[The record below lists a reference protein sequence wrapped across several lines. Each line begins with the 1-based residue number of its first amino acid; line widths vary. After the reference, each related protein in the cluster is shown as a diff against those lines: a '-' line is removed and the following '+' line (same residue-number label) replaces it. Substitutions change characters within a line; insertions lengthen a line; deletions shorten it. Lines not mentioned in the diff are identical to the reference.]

1 MTSTTARLFKFNLRP
16 GIRRESTDYSESG
29 SWYDCDRVRFR
40 EGKPENLRGYQ
51 KHLDTTFDGTARDLL
66 TWQNNNTEKLLSFG
80 TEQKLY
86 VLASDILYDVTP
98 IVSTVTV
105 GTDGTAGKL
114 ATVSGSN
121 KIAVSLNSNGVSVN
135 DHIFFTSA
143 SIRNFAST
151 NFAASSFGGPVFR
164 AVSTSGTNR
173 FLISTTSVATAT
185 STCAGTAT
193 VNFLLRTGQNDNIQ
207 GLGYGAGVYTAG
219 VSTTGGRAWNR
230 PAESSGITFA
240 ATQWSLDNFGEDLLA
255 VRRGGN
261 LLHWDADASTR
272 PIRAAIVT
280 TAPASINSIVVSPND
295 RHVLAFGTNEFA
307 GGAFNPLLIRW
318 SDQEDFTNWTP
329 SVSSTSGELQVVDG
343 TTLKGGIRSR
353 NTIHVWSDQALYSLQ
368 YVGPPF
374 IFAISQLGTNCG
386 LIGQHAAINVDGI
399 SYWMGDN
406 NFYRFDGRVDK
417 LNCTVRRYLYDDFNM
432 AQGDKVYAAVNSEF
446 HEVVWYYPKEGSLEP
461 NAYVLYNYEE
471 DTWAY
476 GTGFYTTFKD
486 ATVFTN
492 TIATGKVSAGATPHI
507 WDNEPVSIFTGDG
520 VALSSFLQSADFDID
535 DGNDL
540 IFADRIIPDY
550 TINQG
555 SINMSVNFREFP
567 AANTIEK
574 GPFEINSGTKK
585 IDFRGR
591 GRQSNVRVSCNDFN
605 TSWKWGSVRMAIQ
618 RDGKR

>member
-1 MTSTTARLFKFNLRP
+1 MGLQRFNFKAGIYKEGTAYNNEGRFFDGNF
-16 GIRRESTDYSESG
+16 I
-29 SWYDCDRVRFR
+29 RFR
-40 EGKPENLRGYQ
+40 AGFPEKMGGWTKKYQ
-51 KHLDTTFDGTARDLL
+51 SSFIGVCRKIKQWVALNGFKYIGLGTTKKTYIIQGS
-66 TWQNNNTEKLLSFG
+66 SF
-80 TEQKLY
+80 
-86 VLASDILYDVTP
+86 VDVTP
-98 IVSTVTV
+98 IR
-105 GTDGTAGKL
+105 
-114 ATVSGSN
+114 AT
-121 KIAVSLNSNGVSVN
+121 
-135 DHIFFTSA
+135 TSA
-143 SIRNFAST
+143 
-151 NFAASSFGGPVFR
+151 GDV
-164 AVSTSGTNR
+164 
-173 FLISTTSVATAT
+173 
-185 STCAGTAT
+185 
-193 VNFLLRTGQNDNIQ
+193 
-207 GLGYGAGVYTAG
+207 
-219 VSTTGGRAWNR
+219 
-230 PAESSGITFA
+230 TFA
-240 ATQWSLDNFGEDLLA
+240 ATNGSSTITVTDVAHNAFKNDFVTFSGAASLGGLITAAVLNQEYEIDTVPSTSTFTITAKDTSGNTVTANASDTGNGGSSVVGAYQISVGQDIAVPGGGWGSGDWGDGTWGTGAGTTVTNTLRLWSLDNFGEDLLA